1 MKDKKTLDKI
11 QLSMRESYLNIK
23 TKVSLRQSGLAWDR
37 TGFLPKIWSPEPH
50 SRPLNSG
57 NGFPNSAF
65 LTKAQIILM
74 HAKVWEPLI

>member
-37 TGFLPKIWSPEPH
+37 TGFLPKI
-50 SRPLNSG
+50 
-57 NGFPNSAF
+57 
-65 LTKAQIILM
+65 
-74 HAKVWEPLI
+74 